1 LPCSVFFRTA
11 KVRTQS
17 ETGKFLKKK
26 IIGKPV
32 NRAFFSAFNDR
43 YLPQFQ
49 LKAEFSSQMKDF
61 SYITNSHPAFIES
74 LYQEFLKNP
83 SGVDPDLRKFFE
95 GFDFAVANGSA
106 VAVNGQPVA
115 GTTAIDWMKE
125 VRVYRL
131 ILGYRNK
138 GHLLA
143 KTNPIRTRKDRG
155 ANLELSFFGL
165 SDADLDTV
173 YQAGNLIGLGATS
186 LRNILSHLQQSYA
199 GHVGIEFK
207 YISDQKKID
216 WLTTEMEQRFT
227 NPVTIEKQKRILEKL
242 NEGVIFEK
250 FLHTKYIG
258 QKRFSLEGGET
269 TIAALDAIINVSA
282 NNDVQ
287 EVVIGMA
294 HRGRLNIL
302 ANIMGKT
309 YEQIFSEFEGTAA
322 IDQTMG
328 SGDVKYHMGYGS
340 EVQTVDHKAI
350 HLKLMPN
357 PSHLEA
363 VDPVVVGFARA
374 KADVLYESDFDKLL
388 PILIH
393 GDASVAGQGIVYE
406 VLQMS
411 NLRGYY
417 TGGTIHFVINNQIG
431 FTTDFDD
438 ARSADY
444 CTSAA
449 AMIQAPVLHVNGD
462 DAEAVVKCAEI
473 ATRYRQE
480 FNSDIFIDMVCYL
493 RHGHNEGDDPK
504 YTQPQLYALI
514 DKHQNPREI
523 YTQFLIENGEA
534 DAQQL
539 AKDMEK
545 KFWGDL
551 QERLDEVKQHPLP
564 YKYQQPEL
572 VWKSLRKATEED
584 FDQSPVTAIKEEEIR
599 RVFDS
604 LMKWPEDFKPLKK
617 VEKLLQDKIKLL
629 QTEQKIDWAT
639 AELMAYGSLLVDGK
653 LVRMSGQ
660 DVKRGTF
667 SHRHAVLRDENTNLE
682 YNRLNHFQEKQ
693 EKFRIYNSLLSE
705 YGVLG
710 FEYGY
715 AMANPNALVI
725 WEAQFGDFC
734 NGAQTMIDQF
744 IAAGEQKWQR
754 QNGVVMLL
762 PHGYEGQGPEHSSAR
777 MERFL
782 QMCAEL
788 NLVVTNITSA
798 ANLFHVFRRQLTWHF
813 RKPLI
818 NFSPKANL
826 RNPGTYS
833 HISEFASSGFK
844 EVIDDNFVT
853 AAAQVKKVLLCSGK
867 LYFELAE
874 KQQKENRTD
883 IAIVRLEQL
892 YPLPA
897 KQLDALYKKYNKA
910 TWFWVQ
916 EEPLNMGAAGFLQMN
931 LKSINFGVISRNAS
945 AATATGYA
953 KVHAQEQAEIID
965 TAFGI

>member
-1 LPCSVFFRTA
+1 
-11 KVRTQS
+11 
-17 ETGKFLKKK
+17 
-26 IIGKPV
+26 
-32 NRAFFSAFNDR
+32 
-43 YLPQFQ
+43 
-49 LKAEFSSQMKDF
+49 MKDF
-61 SYITNSHPAFIES
+61 SYITNSHPAYIES
-74 LYQEFLKNP
+74 LYNQYLKDP
-83 SGVDPDLRKFFE
+83 ASIDPDLKKFFD
-95 GFDFAVANGSA
+95 GYDFAVSNGSA
-106 VAVNGQPVA
+106 ASNPAEQGATQDSGV
-115 GTTAIDWMKE
+115 DWMKE
-125 VRVYRL
+125 IKVYRL

-143 KTNPIRTRKDRG
+143 KTNPIRARKDRG
-155 ANLELSFFGL
+155 ANLDLAFFGL
-165 SDADLDTV
+165 SEADMDTPCH
-173 YQAGNLIGLGATS
+173 AGNLIGMGTTT
-186 LRNILSHLQQSYA
+186 LRNILAHLQKTYA
-199 GHVGIEFK
+199 ANVGIEFK
-207 YISDQKKID
+207 YVGDQKKID
-216 WLTTEMEQRFT
+216 WLTNEMEKGFST
-227 NPVTIEKQKRILEKL
+227 PLGIEKKKRILEKL
-242 NEGVIFEK
+242 NQGVMFEK

-269 TIAALDAIINVSA
+269 TIAALDAILNEAAENEVE
-282 NNDVQ
+282 

-294 HRGRLNIL
+294 HRGRLNVL

-309 YEQIFSEFEGTAA
+309 YEQIFSEFEGTAT

-340 EVQTVDHKAI
+340 EVQTSNDKTL

-363 VDPVVVGFARA
+363 VDPVVLGFARA
-374 KADVLYESDFDKLL
+374 KADVMYHSNFGKIL

-406 VLQMS
+406 ILQMCH
-411 NLRGYY
+411 LRGYY
-417 TGGTIHFVINNQIG
+417 TGGTMHFVINNQIG

-444 CTSAA
+444 CTSVA
-449 AMIQAPVLHVNGD
+449 AMVQAPVLHVNGD
-462 DAEAVVKCAEI
+462 DAEAVVKCAEM
-473 ATRYRQE
+473 ATRYRNE
-480 FNSDIFIDMVCYL
+480 FNSDIFIDMVCY
-493 RHGHNEGDDPK
+493 RKHGHNEGDDPK
-504 YTQPQLYALI
+504 YTQPQLYAII

-523 YTQFLIENGEA
+523 YTQYLLENGEP

-545 KFWGDL
+545 KFWADL
-551 QERLDEVKQHPLP
+551 QERLDEIKQNPLP
-564 YKYQQPEL
+564 YKYQPPEL
-572 VWKSLRKATEED
+572 VWKSLRKAKDEDFIHSPDTGISEED
-584 FDQSPVTAIKEEEIR
+584 VKQLFDK
-599 RVFDS
+599 
-604 LMKWPEDFKPLKK
+604 LMQWPADFTPLKK

-639 AELMAYGSLLVDGK
+639 GELLAYSSLLLEGNI
-653 LVRMSGQ
+653 VRMSGQ

-667 SHRHAVLRDENTNLE
+667 SHRHAILRDENTNKG
-682 YNRLNHFQEKQ
+682 YNRLNHFKENQ

-715 AMANPNALVI
+715 ALANPKALVI
-725 WEAQFGDFC
+725 WEAQFGDFS

-754 QNGVVMLL
+754 QNGIVMLL

-788 NLVVTNITSA
+788 NLVITNITTA
-798 ANLFHVFRRQLTWHF
+798 ANLFHALRRQLVWSF

-826 RNPGTYS
+826 RNPVTFS
-833 HISEFASSGFK
+833 HISEFTKGGFR
-844 EVIDDNFVT
+844 ELIDDSFVQD
-853 AAAQVKKVLLCSGK
+853 AVDVKKVLLCSGK
-867 LYFELAE
+867 LYFEMAE

-883 IAIVRLEQL
+883 IAIVRLEQI
-892 YPLPA
+892 YPLPY
-897 KQLDALYKKYNKA
+897 KQLDILYKKYNKA

-916 EEPLNMGAAGFLQMN
+916 EEPLNMGAASFLQMN

-953 KVHAQEQAEIID
+953 KVHAQEQAEIIS
-965 TAFGI
+965 TAFSI